1 MKENDSAQPVSRPDL
16 ARLRIAIVQ
25 HSFLAFVVC
34 ICATCV
40 GTAQTPDAQP
50 VNPNAT
56 PAARALLHDLDTI
69 TGHATI
75 SGEHNFPNFVSRY
88 SDRVYDLTGEYPGIF
103 GQDFGFAGGDDKDST
118 VGRASMIEEVIRQ
131 YRSGAVIALT
141 WHSVRPTEDEPVTFR
156 DSVQG
161 RLTDWEWHELLR
173 PGTDLNR
180 RWCRQVD
187 RIAGYL
193 KELQD
198 AGVPVLFRP
207 YHEMNGNWFWWGGR
221 PGYDGSASLYRRIYD
236 RYVHVHHLNNLVWV
250 WNVNSP
256 SANAGPVADYFPGA
270 AYADVLTMDIYGPFS
285 QDFYD
290 GMVALADPL
299 HKPIALA
306 EVGAMPSLTTL
317 AAQPRW
323 AYFMM
328 WSGMAEGVN
337 SPDQLQTMFH
347 APIIINRGD
356 SRLSAP
362 LAAPTTPP
370 APGDIRANAEVRAL
384 LGKLADAKGKGVL
397 GGQSVLESSA
407 ATFPEV
413 QAVVGATGKQPAIVE
428 IDLTGATEPA
438 TLLAQVQ
445 EATRQGELVA
455 LRWTP
460 PRPTDGAATGVL
472 TSFEW
477 QQLLEPGTDLNTL
490 WAIQADAVA
499 ALLRPLAEAHLA
511 VLWSPYPALN
521 GTGNW
526 WSGHPGPEGSEE
538 LYLRLYER
546 LTNQDN
552 LYNLAWVWEAV
563 PPSFNPGGNSGPG
576 GNNAL
581 EDYFPGP
588 LYIDAITLDADML
601 AGRRFPLDR
610 LVTQFAGGKPFG
622 VRIAS
627 GVPATDDLARE
638 VNWRW
643 MLLPPAAV
651 SGPSAL
657 SGSDAIKA
665 FYADPHVLA
674 APQK

>member
-1 MKENDSAQPVSRPDL
+1 MRHL
-16 ARLRIAIVQ
+16 
-25 HSFLAFVVC
+25 FLASVVG
-34 ICATCV
+34 ICATCA
-40 GTAQTPDAQP
+40 TIAQTPDAQP
-50 VNPNAT
+50 VNPDAT

-69 TGHATI
+69 SGHATI
-75 SGEHNFPNFVSRY
+75 SGQHNYPNTVSRY

-103 GQDFGFAGGDDKDST
+103 GQDFGFSGGDDKDSAL
-118 VGRASMIEEVIRQ
+118 GRPSMIEEVIRQ
-131 YRSGAVIALT
+131 YRNGAVIALT
-141 WHSVRPTEDEPVTFR
+141 WHSVRPTDDEPVTFH

-161 RLTDWEWHELLR
+161 HLTDWEWHQVLT
-173 PGTDLNR
+173 PGTDLYM

-221 PGYDGSASLYRRIYD
+221 PGLEGSAALYRQIYD

-256 SANAGPVADYFPGA
+256 SASAGPVASYFPGA

-285 QDFYD
+285 QEFYD
-290 GMVALADPL
+290 QMVALADPL

-323 AYFMM
+323 TYFMM
-328 WSGMAEGVN
+328 WSGLEEGAN
-337 SPDQLQTMFH
+337 SLDQLQTIFH
-347 APIIINRGD
+347 APNIINRGD

-362 LAAPTTPP
+362 LAAPATPP
-370 APGDIRANAEVRAL
+370 ASGDISADAEVRAL
-384 LGKLADAKGKGVL
+384 LDKLADAKGKGVL
-397 GGQSVLESSA
+397 SGQSVVESTA
-407 ATFPEV
+407 ITFPEA
-413 QAVVGATGKQPAIVE
+413 QAVLTATGKQPAIVE
-428 IDLTGATEPA
+428 IDLTGATDPA
-438 TLLAQVQ
+438 MLLAQVR

-455 LRWTP
+455 IRWMP
-460 PRPTDGAATGVL
+460 PRPTDGAASGVL

-477 QQLLEPGTDLNTL
+477 HQLLEPGTDLNHR
-490 WAIQADAVA
+490 WAAQADAAA
-499 ALLRPLAEAHLA
+499 ALLRPLADTHLA
-511 VLWSPYPALN
+511 VLWSPYPAMN
-521 GTGNW
+521 GDGNW

-538 LYLRLYER
+538 LYRRLYER
-546 LTNQDN
+546 LTGNGN
-552 LYNLAWVWEAV
+552 LHNLAWVWEAA
-563 PPSFNPGGNSGPG
+563 PPSFNPGGNNG
-576 GNNAL
+576 L
-581 EDYFPGP
+581 DDYFPGP
-588 LYIDAITLDADML
+588 LHIDAITLDADAL

-627 GVPATDDLARE
+627 GVPTTDVLARE

-643 MLLPPAAV
+643 MLLSPAAV
-651 SGPSAL
+651 SD
-657 SGSDAIKA
+657 SDAIKA
-665 FYADPHVLA
+665 FYANLHVLA